1 MEQTRLCV
9 TVMAPTMEALRVRR
23 DELSA
28 ADLVELRLDAVDRP
42 DVHGALAGRRG
53 PVLVTCRAAWEGGAF
68 RGPEEDRLR
77 LLAEALAAGAEYV
90 DIEWKAFTPAFAG
103 GRDRERLVVS
113 MHDFAGMPAAL
124 EDRVAEMRRTGA
136 GTVKVAVMAHR
147 LTDALTLAAQVR
159 PTEGR
164 TVVVAMG
171 EAGLATRVLAARFGS
186 VWTYAG
192 DTAAAAPGQISA
204 ARMRDE
210 FRFGALRRDT
220 AVYGVVGRPVSHSLS
235 PVMHNAAFAA
245 LGLDAV
251 YLPLAAADFD
261 DFRQFA
267 EAMDLRGASV
277 TAPFKLDAFALA
289 GAVDPEGRQTQ
300 AVNTLRR
307 IGGRW
312 EGRNTDAAGFMAP
325 LAGRGSLEGQRATV
339 LGAGGA
345 ARSVAMALRQAGAS
359 VTIVARRT
367 AQAEAV
373 ATGAGV
379 QTGLWPPAPA
389 SWDLLVNATPVGT
402 APHADQSPLAAP
414 HLDGRLVYD
423 LVYNPPRTRLLADAA
438 ARGCEVIG
446 GLEMLVAQAGAQFA
460 WWTGA
465 APPEPAMRQAA
476 LARLH
481 ETDTL

>member
-1 MEQTRLCV
+1 MDQTRLCV
-9 TVMAPTMEALRVRR
+9 TVMAPTMEALRARR
-23 DELSA
+23 DQLSG

-53 PVLVTCRAAWEGGAF
+53 PVVVTCRAAWEGGAF
-68 RGPEEDRLR
+68 RGPEEDRVR
-77 LLAEALAAGAEYV
+77 LLEAALAAGAEYV
-90 DIEWKAFTPAFAG
+90 DIEWKALTPAFAA
-103 GRDRERLVVS
+103 GRDRDRLVVS
-113 MHDFAGMPAAL
+113 MHDFAGMPADL
-124 EDRVAEMRRTGA
+124 EARVADMRRTGA

-147 LTDALTLAAQVR
+147 LTDGLTVVERVR
-159 PTEGR
+159 PAEGR
-164 TVVVAMG
+164 TVVLAMG

-192 DTAAAAPGQISA
+192 DTGPAAPGQISA

-245 LGLDAV
+245 HGLDAV

-267 EAMDLRGASV
+267 EAIDLRGASV

-289 GAVDPEGRQTQ
+289 GAADMDGQQ
-300 AVNTLRR
+300 AQAINTLRR
-307 IGGRW
+307 SVGRW

-345 ARSVAMALRQAGAS
+345 ARSVAMALRQAGAT
-359 VTIVARRT
+359 VTIVARRD
-367 AQAEAV
+367 AQAAAV
-373 ATGAGV
+373 AARAGV
-379 QTGLWPPAPA
+379 RAAPWPPTPA

-402 APHADQSPLAAP
+402 APRVDDSPLAASQ
-414 HLDGRLVYD
+414 LDGRLVYD

-446 GLEMLVAQAGAQFA
+446 GLEMLVAQAGAQFT

-465 APPEPAMRQAA
+465 AAPAPAMRQAA